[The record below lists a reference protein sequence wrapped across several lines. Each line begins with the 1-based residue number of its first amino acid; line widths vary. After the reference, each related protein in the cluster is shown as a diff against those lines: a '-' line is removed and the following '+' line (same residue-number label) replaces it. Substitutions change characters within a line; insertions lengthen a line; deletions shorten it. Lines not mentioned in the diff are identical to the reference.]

1 MIEHLGFVITP
12 HQMRHIAAK
21 LILDRNPGAFEQVK
35 QLLGHA
41 ALKTTVSFY
50 AGLDTNRA
58 IRHHDQLIREIRA
71 SRQLPLK
78 KGRKTK
84 DQE

>member
-21 LILDRNPGAFEQVK
+21 LNLDCSPGAFEQVK

-41 ALKTTVSFY
+41 HIKTGVSFY
-50 AGLDTNRA
+50 GGFDTSRA
-58 IRHHDQLIREIRA
+58 VRHHDQLIREKRA
-71 SRQLPLK
+71 QRQLPRK
-78 KGRKTK
+78 KSKWPK
-84 DQE
+84 DQA